1 MSAKQMLMRLKWA
14 MWALHLG
21 LAAGLFALIARSGSI
36 SHLVLAALVIL
47 PLLLPLN
54 GLLRARA
61 YTASWASMLVT
72 FYCALLLSEA
82 YMMPALKL
90 PLLLLASVAAF
101 DFVALM
107 LFAKGQK
114 AAIKELAAQME
125 S

>member
-1 MSAKQMLMRLKWA
+1 MNAHQQLMRLKWA
-14 MWALHLG
+14 MWALHIS
-21 LAAGLFALIARSGSI
+21 LAAGLFALIARSASL
-36 SHLVLAALVIL
+36 SHLLLATLAVL
-47 PLLLPLN
+47 PLLLPLI

-61 YTASWASMLVT
+61 YTASWASMLVS

-82 YMMPALKL
+82 YMLPALKL
-90 PLLLLASVAAF
+90 PLVLLATVAAL

-114 AAIKELAAQME
+114 AATKALAAQTG